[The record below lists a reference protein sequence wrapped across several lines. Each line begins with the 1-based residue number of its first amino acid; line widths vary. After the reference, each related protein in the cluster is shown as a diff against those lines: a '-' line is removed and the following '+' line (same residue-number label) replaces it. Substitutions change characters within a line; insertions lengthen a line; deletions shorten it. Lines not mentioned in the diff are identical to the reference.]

1 MKSLSDFTKKSQVA
15 EANITRDKFYKN
27 EVYKKGEWVLTEQ
40 GQVGKIHRRGPNY
53 VLCLTAENTKFRS
66 WITDIKEVFEGLNNG
81 DTRKLMEEIKS
92 NMP

>member
-1 MKSLSDFTKKSQVA
+1 MKSLADFTKKSKVA

-53 VLCLTAENTKFRS
+53 CLLYTSPSPR
-66 WITDIKEVFEGLNNG
+66 D
-81 DTRKLMEEIKS
+81 
-92 NMP
+92 

>member
-1 MKSLSDFTKKSQVA
+1 MKSLSDFTKKSKVA

-27 EVYKKGEWVLTEQ
+27 EVYKRGEWVLTEQ

-66 WITDIKEVFEGLNNG
+66 WITDIKDCLLYTSPSPRDGC
-81 DTRKLMEEIKS
+81 RS
-92 NMP
+92 RMPSSA

>member
-1 MKSLSDFTKKSQVA
+1 MKSLSDFTKKSKVA

-53 VLCLTAENTKFRS
+53 VLCLTAENTKFRRRCQRLFQANTLQIR
-66 WITDIKEVFEGLNNG
+66 WINTSLKV
-81 DTRKLMEEIKS
+81 
-92 NMP
+92 

>member
-1 MKSLSDFTKKSQVA
+1 MKSLSDFTKKSKVA

-66 WITDIKEVFEGLNNG
+66 WITDIKEVFEIGTDAYREYVMLS
-81 DTRKLMEEIKS
+81 LIHI
-92 NMP
+92 

>member
-1 MKSLSDFTKKSQVA
+1 MKSLADFTKKSKVA

-53 VLCLTAENTKFRS
+53 VL
-66 WITDIKEVFEGLNNG
+66 
-81 DTRKLMEEIKS
+81 
-92 NMP
+92 